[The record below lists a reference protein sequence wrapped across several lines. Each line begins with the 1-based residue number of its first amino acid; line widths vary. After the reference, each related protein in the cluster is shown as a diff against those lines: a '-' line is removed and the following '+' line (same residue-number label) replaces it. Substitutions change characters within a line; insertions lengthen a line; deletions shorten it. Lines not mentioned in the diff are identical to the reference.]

1 MDRIAEHG
9 VRTASP
15 LPTSVPSDVFTALWV
30 PFGAEFSFL
39 CGDTV
44 TASFRTQET
53 VAVEL
58 MLFRKDFKIQI
69 RSFIFIMFPAET
81 GVLTDVLNELM
92 IKPIQVQKPKKKQ
105 SSRGNR
111 ED

>member
-9 VRTASP
+9 ARTASP

-39 CGDTV
+39 CGDIVTV
-44 TASFRTQET
+44 SFCTQET
-53 VAVEL
+53 AAVEI
-58 MLFRKDFKIQI
+58 MLFRKDFKIQ
-69 RSFIFIMFPAET
+69 RMSFIFIMFAAEV

-92 IKPIQVQKPKKKQ
+92 IKPIQVRKPRKKEN
-105 SSRGNR
+105 SRGNR